1 MKTNKIA
8 FSEAINDATIQAME
22 LEKNVFV
29 FGIGVDKH
37 GNIFGTTKNI
47 KEKFG
52 SDRIF
57 DTPSSEQALTAL
69 AAGAANANLRPILV
83 HQRLDFMIYSFDQI
97 INWISLWSFKSSKRS
112 KMPLT
117 IRAVV
122 GKGWGQGPQHA
133 KSLHS
138 IFAHIPGLQ
147 VVMPSTPFE
156 AKGLL
161 LSSIFSNDPTIFI
174 EGRSLFSMEE
184 EVPNEPYFI
193 ELGKAKI
200 CKKGNDITLVSFGS
214 AMPLAFE
221 AAKFLSTID
230 ISVEV
235 IDLRSIK
242 PIDKKTILDS
252 VSKTKNLIVFEPG
265 WKSFSTSSE
274 IIAFVCEKIGNNLSN
289 NPKRVCWPDSHVPM
303 SSPLENNFYPSKSH
317 LINEIK
323 MILKK

>member
-1 MKTNKIA
+1 MTRNKITFA
-8 FSEAINDATIQAME
+8 EAINTATIQSME

-29 FGIGVDKH
+29 FGIGVDKQ
-37 GNIFGTTKNI
+37 GNIFGTTQNI

-69 AAGAANANLRPILV
+69 AAGAANANLRPILI

-97 INWISLWSFKSSKRS
+97 INWISLWSFKSSKQS

-133 KSLHS
+133 KSLHT

-147 VVMPSTPFE
+147 VVMPSTPYE

-161 LSSIFSNDPTIFI
+161 MSSIFSNDPTIFI
-174 EGRSLFSMEE
+174 EGRSLFSMTE
-184 EVPNEPYFI
+184 EVPDEPYFI

-200 CKKGNDITLVSFGS
+200 RKEGNDLTLVSFGS
-214 AMPLAFE
+214 AMPIALD
-221 AAKFLSTID
+221 AAKYLSKINLS
-230 ISVEV
+230 IEV

-242 PIDKKTILDS
+242 PFDSKTIIQS
-252 VSKTKNLIVFEPG
+252 VKKTKNLIVFEPG
-265 WKSFSTSSE
+265 WKSFSVSSE
-274 IIAFVCEKIGNNLSN
+274 IIASVSEKIGSKLLN

-303 SSPLENNFYPSKSH
+303 STPLEKEFYPSKEK

-323 MILKK
+323 LTLNK

>member
-1 MKTNKIA
+1 MIKNKITFA
-8 FSEAINDATIQAME
+8 EAINMATIQSME

-37 GNIFGTTKNI
+37 GNIFGTTNHI

-52 SDRIF
+52 SERIF

-69 AAGAANANLRPILV
+69 AARAANANLRPVLI

-97 INWISLWSFKSSKRS
+97 INWISLWSFKSSKQS

-133 KSLHS
+133 KSLHT

-161 LSSIFSNDPTIFI
+161 MSSIFSNDPTIFI
-174 EGRSLFSMEE
+174 EGRSLFSMKE
-184 EVPNEPYFI
+184 EVPDQPYFI

-200 CKKGNDITLVSFGS
+200 RKPGNDLTLVSFGS
-214 AMPLAFE
+214 AMPIALE
-221 AAKFLSTID
+221 AANYLSTINLS
-230 ISVEV
+230 IEV
-235 IDLRSIK
+235 IDLRTIK
-242 PIDKKTILDS
+242 PFDIETIIKS
-252 VSKTKNLIVFEPG
+252 TNKTKNLVVFEPG
-265 WKSFSTSSE
+265 WKSFSISSE
-274 IIAFVCEKIGNNLSN
+274 IIASVSENIGIKLLN
-289 NPKRVCWPDSHVPM
+289 NPKRICWPDSHVPM
-303 SSPLENNFYPSKSH
+303 SAPLEKEFYPSKEK

-323 MILKK
+323 LTLNK